1 MKKKTLKIQVIHFY
15 QDIIKMKKLLFIL
28 LMALGFQTQAQ
39 IMYCDSISYG
49 TSSTINF
56 PLIVSGS
63 GTANIPGT
71 VTWDW
76 TVCDANLCYI
86 GSGINASF
94 GQVSLTDTLK
104 VCYDVT
110 IDIGG
115 FTYVCSGCDSLRYNP
130 NTYQWEKIIAQPL
143 TVMELKPN
151 TINDDKMYDLLGREI
166 FEVPIG
172 EMYIKN
178 NKKCIHIK

>member
-1 MKKKTLKIQVIHFY
+1 MGKLIKKIIFTLLIG
-15 QDIIKMKKLLFIL
+15 
-28 LMALGFQTQAQ
+28 LGFQAQAQ
-39 IMYCDSISYG
+39 VMYCDSISYG

-56 PLIVSGS
+56 PLTVS

-76 TVCDANLCYI
+76 SVCDANTCYI
-86 GSGINASF
+86 SSGINASF

-110 IDIGG
+110 IDISG
-115 FTYVCSGCDSLRYNP
+115 FTYVCSGCDSLVYNP
-130 NTYQWEKIIAQPL
+130 NTYQWEKRTAQPL
-143 TVMELKPN
+143 AVMELKPN
-151 TINDDKMYDLLGREI
+151 AINDNKMYDLLGREI
-166 FEVPIG
+166 FETPLN

-178 NKKCIHIK
+178 NKKCIRIK

>member
-1 MKKKTLKIQVIHFY
+1 
-15 QDIIKMKKLLFIL
+15 MKKLLFIL

-76 TVCDANLCYI
+76 TVCDENLCYI

-110 IDIGG
+110 IDING

-130 NTYQWEKIIAQPL
+130 NTYQWEKIMAQPL